1 MSEQCDSFNP
11 NLFTPNICCNCF
23 RDKQYH
29 QNSASSN
36 EYISSA
42 VQIPAD
48 HETTDNND
56 QYNQNETATTSEPI
70 LVQTS
75 FPTTLPQ
82 CKYGVACYETD
93 GSHFEQFLHPPSHR
107 RHHTSNTSSSRVNSS
122 SKIDQHRTNE
132 QDMVPSNEIS
142 TMKTLPPCK
151 YGLSCYRTNPN
162 HFEHYS
168 HPLGHIRQEQ
178 FSNIGDVDIPIV
190 SNDSPSPMVPTC
202 RPDNERKL
210 KLKEKLKEQKKS
222 ELHFI
227 ELMQNKVE
235 SLIDQLELKDK
246 EITKLRQDLTEMV
259 TYSQELEMA
268 LAEEIN
274 HRERRELERKQ
285 IVAIPRQ
292 TPRYWGPNA
301 FEEPYR
307 EIEISTQS
315 PEFDIINQLM
325 NATISNHGNKYG
337 TINGQDP
344 TEFLINRIIR
354 IHNNELWHTYCY
366 KKPNI
371 CRNCGRHEQY
381 HQNSASSNE
390 HMSCAIEMPAD
401 HEITDNNDQ
410 YNQNETAT
418 NSEPILVQTLLPTIL
433 PQCRHEATK
442 LRQDLTKMVKY
453 NQQLEMA
460 LGEEIDHRE
469 RRELE
474 RKQIVA
480 IPRQTPGY
488 WGPNAFEEP
497 YREIEIST
505 QSPEFDI
512 INQLMN
518 ATISNHG
525 SKYGTINGQDPT
537 ELLINRIIRIHNNE
551 LWHVYCY
558 KKDMIIHKY
567 NDRLTDCESSKY
579 LQAHPILTPLLDTKT
594 NEYWLFHGC
603 SRNSLY
609 HLLHS
614 GYDPRVS
621 NLSGM
626 FGGGFYLAENSSK
639 SNRYIPCPKC
649 GKNSIGNDIGCN
661 CANQQDIEFA
671 IVLYRAA
678 LGDVHVAMNQNSLDH
693 LLHSGYDPR
702 VSNLCGMFGGGF
714 YLAENSSKS
723 NQYIPCPRCGK
734 NSIDN
739 DIGCNCANQQDIEF
753 AIVLYRAALGDVHV
767 AMKYDKEKYRRGP
780 NGQRVRR
787 PPKKTND
794 KDLYDSVMGESMEN
808 GSDRLK
814 YREFIL
820 YDSGQAYPEYV
831 IYFRRSANRARQSS
845 NIENLKKK
853 CRNFLINT
861 FRKNPE

>member
-1 MSEQCDSFNP
+1 MSEQCDGFYP
-11 NLFTPNICCNCF
+11 NLFKPNICRNC
-23 RDKQYH
+23 RRHEQYH
-29 QNSASSN
+29 QNSASPN
-36 EYISSA
+36 GHMSSA

-82 CKYGVACYETD
+82 CKYGVACYRTD

-107 RHHTSNTSSSRVNSS
+107 RHHTSNTSPSRVDSS
-122 SKIDQHRTNE
+122 NKINQHRANE

-168 HPLGHIRQEQ
+168 HPPGHIRQEQ

-235 SLIDQLELKDK
+235 SLIGQLELKD
-246 EITKLRQDLTEMV
+246 EEATKLRQDLTKMV

-274 HRERRELERKQ
+274 
-285 IVAIPRQ
+285 
-292 TPRYWGPNA
+292 
-301 FEEPYR
+301 
-307 EIEISTQS
+307 
-315 PEFDIINQLM
+315 
-325 NATISNHGNKYG
+325 
-337 TINGQDP
+337 
-344 TEFLINRIIR
+344 
-354 IHNNELWHTYCY
+354 
-366 KKPNI
+366 
-371 CRNCGRHEQY
+371 
-381 HQNSASSNE
+381 
-390 HMSCAIEMPAD
+390 
-401 HEITDNNDQ
+401 
-410 YNQNETAT
+410 
-418 NSEPILVQTLLPTIL
+418 
-433 PQCRHEATK
+433 
-442 LRQDLTKMVKY
+442 
-453 NQQLEMA
+453 
-460 LGEEIDHRE
+460 HRE

-512 INQLMN
+512 INQWMN

-525 SKYGTINGQDPT
+525 NKYGTINGQDPT
-537 ELLINRIIRIHNNE
+537 EFLTNRITRIHNNE

-558 KKDMIIHKY
+558 KKDMVIRKY

-639 SNRYIPCPKC
+639 SNQYIPCPKC

-678 LGDVHVAMNQNSLDH
+678 LGDVHVAM
-693 LLHSGYDPR
+693 
-702 VSNLCGMFGGGF
+702 
-714 YLAENSSKS
+714 
-723 NQYIPCPRCGK
+723 
-734 NSIDN
+734 
-739 DIGCNCANQQDIEF
+739 
-753 AIVLYRAALGDVHV
+753 
-767 AMKYDKEKYRRGP
+767 KYDKEKYRRGP
-780 NGQRVRR
+780 NKQRVRR
-787 PPKKTND
+787 PPKKAND
-794 KDLYDSVMGESMEN
+794 EDLYDSVMGESMEN
-808 GSDRLK
+808 GGDQLK

-820 YDSGQAYPEYV
+820 YESGQAYPEYV

-845 NIENLKKK
+845 NIENLKRK